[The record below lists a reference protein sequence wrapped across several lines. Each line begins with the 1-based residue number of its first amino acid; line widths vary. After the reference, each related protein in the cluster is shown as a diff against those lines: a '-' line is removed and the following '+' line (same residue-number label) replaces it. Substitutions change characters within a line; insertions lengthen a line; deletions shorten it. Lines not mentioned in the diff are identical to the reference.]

1 MFSPPKNSAFS
12 IHNCIKAQ
20 KALIVN
26 RVLLNALKFA
36 MIQKEVIDMG
46 VGQELK
52 KILRD
57 KKISIKQLSEES
69 GISINTLYSI
79 TKRDSVRV
87 DAVVLQQIAST
98 LGVSISD
105 LMGNDGRIF
114 TEKMLDEELDRAFFY
129 KLDEHLAGLT
139 AREKDPLYRLTLA
152 QAEEWAK
159 YCKQTRKTPPEAQEE
174 APEGE

>member
-1 MFSPPKNSAFS
+1 
-12 IHNCIKAQ
+12 
-20 KALIVN
+20 
-26 RVLLNALKFA
+26 
-36 MIQKEVIDMG
+36 MG

-114 TEKMLDEELDRAFFY
+114 TEKMLDEEVY
-129 KLDEHLAGLT
+129 
-139 AREKDPLYRLTLA
+139 Y
-152 QAEEWAK
+152 AESKE
-159 YCKQTRKTPPEAQEE
+159 
-174 APEGE
+174 

>member
-1 MFSPPKNSAFS
+1 
-12 IHNCIKAQ
+12 
-20 KALIVN
+20 
-26 RVLLNALKFA
+26 
-36 MIQKEVIDMG
+36 MG
-46 VGQELK
+46 VGIKLK

-69 GISINTLYSI
+69 GISVNTLYSI

-87 DAVVLQQIAST
+87 DSVVLQQIAST
-98 LGVSISD
+98 LNISIYD
-105 LMGNDGRIF
+105 LVGEEGRIID
-114 TEKMLDEELDRAFFY
+114 EKMLDEELDRAFFY

-139 AREKDPLYRLTLA
+139 TREKDPLYRLTLA

-159 YCKQTRKTPPEAQEE
+159 YCKQTRKTPPEAQKE